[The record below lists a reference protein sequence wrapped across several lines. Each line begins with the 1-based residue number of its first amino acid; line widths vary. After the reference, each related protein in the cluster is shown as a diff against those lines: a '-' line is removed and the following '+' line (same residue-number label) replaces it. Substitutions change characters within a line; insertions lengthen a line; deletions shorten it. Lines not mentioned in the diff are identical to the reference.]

1 MNSVFSA
8 FKLNKNCPSGSSKE
22 KSGVDKTV
30 PRKTLSSNETNNYE
44 KLRHIREKMSNF
56 KLDSVEINLQKPPSI
71 PTLDECEPLYV
82 CSKFDPANTLSSEQ
96 HVMRNFSS
104 SSSPSLNTIPH
115 TSIEKYYDQ
124 DDSESYASENNL
136 CCNGA
141 ETKNCVKKV
150 LAKSTSDVKC
160 SSSATNFDTNSSSSI
175 IDSTDASKPTLKT
188 CNTSVPNSNS
198 NANRNRPRLS
208 LSNIASNSQQPEVHG
223 KNCPNGTSTGRTR
236 LSTRLSTHQRNL
248 SLDFR

>member
-8 FKLNKNCPSGSSKE
+8 FKLNKNCPSGSSKD
-22 KSGVDKTV
+22 KSGVDKTA
-30 PRKTLSSNETNNYE
+30 PRKKTLTSNETNNYE

-82 CSKFDPANTLSSEQ
+82 CSKYDPANASEQ

-115 TSIEKYYDQ
+115 TSVEKYYNQ

-136 CCNGA
+136 CCNGT

-160 SSSATNFDTNSSSSI
+160 SSSATNFEINSSSSI
-175 IDSTDASKPTLKT
+175 IDSTNASKSTPKI
-188 CNTSVPNSNS
+188 CNTSVPNNNS

-208 LSNIASNSQQPEVHG
+208 LSNIGSNSQQPEVHG
-223 KNCPNGTSTGRTR
+223 KNGLNGTSTGRTR